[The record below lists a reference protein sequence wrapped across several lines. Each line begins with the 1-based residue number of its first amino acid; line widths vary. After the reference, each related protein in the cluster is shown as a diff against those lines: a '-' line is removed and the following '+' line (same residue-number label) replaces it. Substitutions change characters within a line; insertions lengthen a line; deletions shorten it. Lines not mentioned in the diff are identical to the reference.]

1 MSSCLQK
8 AQDTVRYSL
17 RPDLCLR
24 QCEES
29 FLESI
34 LGLGQ
39 EKDPKWI
46 PLTPS
51 QAASPEAP
59 EDFPGTK
66 EKRGDQALDS
76 PQAQRRKEVSGLQ
89 GELRS

>member
-8 AQDTVRYSL
+8 AQDTVRYTL
-17 RPDLCLR
+17 RTDLCPR

-76 PQAQRRKEVSGLQ
+76 PRLKGERKSVGCKVS
-89 GELRS
+89 